1 MSDAAAPKFG
11 MMQWGGGIVP
21 LQSTPLPIV
30 YFDNSPCISHL
41 NGIIGVTLTVSGGVP
56 TGAGGVDDCAAVV
69 AFLKC
74 NIPAAIA
81 LKDALE
87 KGLLL
92 AAPIENPEGKA
103 N

>member
-1 MSDAAAPKFG
+1 MSDTPAPKFG
-11 MMQWGGGIVP
+11 MMKWGEGFIA

-30 YFDNSPCISHL
+30 YFDNTPCISHL
-41 NGIIGVTLTVSGGVP
+41 NGIIGITLTVTGGVP
-56 TGAGGVDDCAAVV
+56 TGTGSVDECAAVV

-92 AAPIENPEGKA
+92 ATPMPEGKT